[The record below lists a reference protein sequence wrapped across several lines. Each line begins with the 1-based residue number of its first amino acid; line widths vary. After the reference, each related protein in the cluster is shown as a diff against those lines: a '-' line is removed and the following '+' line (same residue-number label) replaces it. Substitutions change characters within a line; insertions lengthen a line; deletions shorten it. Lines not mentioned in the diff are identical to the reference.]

1 MKAKI
6 LTKLK
11 KIPYDY
17 KSIQWIDSVEPKIL
31 TTTDLKKK
39 KKILFNSMNRF
50 NEWVDSMKGSVE
62 TQLSPRLQMIKFDL
76 IPIQFNEQIQW
87 LV

>member
-1 MKAKI
+1 
-6 LTKLK
+6 
-11 KIPYDY
+11 
-17 KSIQWIDSVEPKIL
+17 
-31 TTTDLKKK
+31 
-39 KKILFNSMNRF
+39 MNRF

-76 IPIQFNEQIQW
+76 VPIQFNEQIQW